1 MVGPEELKRRS
12 RDEINAHRQEL
23 TALSLRVHGN
33 PELSLEEEQS
43 ARWLGKYLE
52 GKGFAVTG
60 GSYGLPTAFEA
71 VYGRGDPHIGIMAEY
86 DALPGI
92 GHACGH
98 NIIATAALGA
108 GVAARMVADALGG
121 TIHVIGTPGEEGQ
134 GGKILMANNGAFSNL
149 DAAMMVHPGSH
160 NMAGCLALAVAVLEV
175 EFFGRAAHAA
185 AAPDRGI
192 NALEAM
198 IVSFNAINSLRQ
210 HLRDGSRIHGII
222 TDGGQAPN
230 IVPAH
235 SAGVFYVR
243 AMEDRYLEELKEK
256 VIDCFQA
263 GSRATGSRL
272 EHRWSEAQYSTM
284 TNNPV
289 MSRLFAQNLQA
300 LGRTMEPYEDKT
312 FGSTDM
318 GNVSFITPSIHPIIA
333 VSPPGVPIHTVEFES
348 YAKSEAAHQA
358 MVDGATAMAWTIVD
372 LMSEPSSLAQ
382 AREAF
387 RKEQGV

>member
-1 MVGPEELKRRS
+1 MTGSQDLKALVQR
-12 RDEINAHRQEL
+12 EIESHRQEL
-23 TALSLRVHGN
+23 TDLSLNLHAN
-33 PELSLEEEQS
+33 PELSLEEVHAAQ
-43 ARWLGKYLE
+43 WLGEYL
-52 GKGFAVTG
+52 GSQGFNVSDGAYQV
-60 GSYGLPTAFEA
+60 PTAFEA
-71 VYGRGDPHIGIMAEY
+71 VCGSGAPHIGIIAEY

-108 GVAARMVADALGG
+108 GVAGKMVADALGG
-121 TIHVIGTPGEEGQ
+121 TIHVIGTPGEEGK
-134 GGKILMANNGAFSNL
+134 GGKVLMANNGAFSNL
-149 DAAMMVHPGSH
+149 DAAMMVHPGSY

-185 AAPDRGI
+185 AAPDQGI

-230 IVPAH
+230 VVPAH

-243 AMEDRYLEELKEK
+243 AMDDRYLEELKER

-263 GSRATGSRL
+263 GARATGSRL
-272 EHRWSEAQYSTM
+272 EHRWNEAQYSTM
-284 TNNPV
+284 NNNPV

-372 LMSEPSSLAQ
+372 LLSEPSSLAQ
-382 AREAF
+382 AMEAF
-387 RKEQGV
+387 RKGQWA